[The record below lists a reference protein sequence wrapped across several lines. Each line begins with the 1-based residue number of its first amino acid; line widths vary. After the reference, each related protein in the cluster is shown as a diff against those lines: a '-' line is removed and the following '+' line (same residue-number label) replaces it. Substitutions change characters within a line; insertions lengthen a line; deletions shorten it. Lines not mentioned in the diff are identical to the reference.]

1 MALEFQK
8 KQVLFNGV
16 VGVEEAENLLA
27 WLQKKSGVSADLSAC
42 EHLHPANLQVL
53 MAAAVPIKA
62 WPADPVL
69 AAILQSALTAHPSIQ
84 EQ

>member
-1 MALEFQK
+1 MGLEFQK
-8 KQVLFNGV
+8 KQVLLTGL

-27 WLQKKSGVSADLSAC
+27 WLQKKPGASADLSAC

-53 MAAAVPIKA
+53 MAARTPIKA
-62 WPADPVL
+62 WPADPLL
-69 AAILQSALTAHPSIQ
+69 ASLLQSALAAPTPAK